1 MNLTRLL
8 AVEATKMA
16 KDFGGN
22 LNWFLSD
29 VSCADADQIESSTID
44 IYGETEQ
51 GADTSCEVDLREL
64 CGAAL
69 QRIED
74 LERFIKWALDNGA
87 TEQDFKHIL
96 AASNS

>member
-1 MNLTRLL
+1 
-8 AVEATKMA
+8 MA

-22 LNWFLSD
+22 LNWFLCD
-29 VSCADADQIESSTID
+29 VANADADQIESNTID

-69 QRIED
+69 ERIED
-74 LERFIKWALDNGA
+74 LEKFLKWAMDNGA
-87 TEQDFKHIL
+87 TELDFKQIL
-96 AASNS
+96 AMSDS